1 MNLENKLDNNID
13 IPNKQNEFLNSTIYK
28 VVNMGINMG
37 LKILLPDL
45 IENQIISIKDTLIE
59 NGLKEGLKKVINEA
73 INIGKGFNGIIKGD
87 FENIEQINM
96 AISSG
101 GMIDTISELI
111 DFSINKVN
119 SKNIINKNI
128 LSLIKNGKNIILDNV
143 RNKIKE
149 ELKNQNNYFNILNN
163 SVKKWKENYKSKNFY
178 GMEKEYNIMLK
189 NLDKIIPI
197 ENTIKEIRKIETLHN
212 LIKNKGENFNI
223 SDQELDFINNYA

>member
-197 ENTIKEIRKIETLHN
+197 ENTIKEIRKIEILHN